1 MQAHVQRAGIG
12 YVEIDWATH
21 DGAGN
26 PCIPPPSQGT
36 AVGVAFPAGGGTL
49 RVAVADAMSRW
60 STIAPCYGRLS
71 VSPFQSWPAPEPS
84 PTPNPL
90 SSLAIHIEAPSSV
103 AAGPPLHYTVR
114 LENVGKEPIAFPDCP
129 TYGEWAANG
138 STAFAKDF
146 YVLNCRPVGA
156 IAPGQS
162 VRFAMEIPVPSGTA
176 PGQYTLYWTF
186 VNTLDLAKPTGKVVL
201 SVTG

>member
-1 MQAHVQRAGIG
+1 
-12 YVEIDWATH
+12 
-21 DGAGN
+21 
-26 PCIPPPSQGT
+26 
-36 AVGVAFPAGGGTL
+36 
-49 RVAVADAMSRW
+49 
-60 STIAPCYGRLS
+60 
-71 VSPFQSWPAPEPS
+71 
-84 PTPNPL
+84 
-90 SSLAIHIEAPSSV
+90 
-103 AAGPPLHYTVR
+103 VR

-129 TYGEWAANG
+129 TYGEWAAN
-138 STAFAKDF
+138 SSAAFAKDF

-186 VNTLDLAKPTGKVVL
+186 VNTLDLTKPTGKVVL